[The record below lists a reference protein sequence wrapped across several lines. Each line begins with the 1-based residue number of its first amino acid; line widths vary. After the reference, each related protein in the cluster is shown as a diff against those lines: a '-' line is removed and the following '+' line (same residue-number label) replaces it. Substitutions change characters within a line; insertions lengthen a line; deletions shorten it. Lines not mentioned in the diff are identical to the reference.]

1 MGKEELKRDYLNQA
15 ASLRTKVEKEKKVL
29 FIIAAL
35 RLIVFIGGIILIYMS
50 FDLSKY
56 LGFSVLVF
64 FVSLFLFLLRCDAL
78 HSSHKVY
85 LENLELINLNEAK
98 ALDGDFSMFNDGSTF
113 IRNDH
118 DFTYDAD
125 IFGPSSLFQYLCRT
139 CTGYGSQ
146 VLAGWLSDPYTVSI
160 SLAKRQETIKEMS
173 GKDQWRK
180 SFLATG
186 MNRTLDES
194 QISGLTAWLSKEDLI
209 NTSAYR
215 KVIMWLLPVF
225 NLLSL
230 GIVIAG
236 VISYSVFI
244 GFFLLSL
251 FTVII
256 NLKKTS
262 AIHTE
267 LTGRFR
273 FIDSL
278 GKLLGLIDSESF
290 DSSLINIMK
299 TGIIGRERT
308 AVKAAGE
315 LGRIINSFDSRLNV
329 IVGFVLNGLLLWDLH
344 CVRRLEKWKMIYR
357 EQFPLWLKMIG
368 QTDAFIS
375 LGNYTFNNREFA
387 FPDISTDGTAVFN
400 AVQLGH
406 PLIHV
411 KGRVCNDFILDEK
424 GKICVITGANMAGK
438 STFLR
443 SVAVN
448 YVLAMTGAPVCAE
461 KLVFTPLKLFTSM
474 RTTDSLSSN
483 ESYFY
488 AELKRLRILKQKLQ
502 EGENL
507 FFLLD
512 EILKGTNSED
522 KSQGS
527 KIFIDKLINLGGTG
541 MIATHDLS
549 LGELEEIYPGIIMNK
564 CIEVD
569 IDGEKINFDY
579 ILRDGIAKNRNAV
592 LLMRQMGILD

>member
-1 MGKEELKRDYLNQA
+1 MKEELKRDYLNQA

-29 FIIAAL
+29 FIIGVL
-35 RLIVFIGGIILIYMS
+35 RLIVFIGGMILIYLS
-50 FDLSKY
+50 FVLSKY
-56 LGFSVLVF
+56 TGIAALVF
-64 FVSLFLFLLRCDAL
+64 FVSLFLFLLRYDAL
-78 HSSHKVY
+78 HTSLKVY
-85 LENLELINLNEAK
+85 LENLEIINLNEAK
-98 ALDGDFSMFNDGSTF
+98 ALDGDFSMFNEGNTF
-113 IRNDH
+113 IRSDH

-146 VLAGWLSDPYTVSI
+146 VLAGWLSDPYTVSL
-160 SLAKRQETIKEMS
+160 SLEERQEAIKELA

-180 SFLATG
+180 SYLATG
-186 MNRTLDES
+186 MNRSLDES
-194 QISGLTAWLSKEDLI
+194 QISGFTAWLSKENII

-215 KVIMWLLPVF
+215 KVIMWLFPVL

-230 GIVIAG
+230 GLVITG
-236 VISYSVFI
+236 FVSYIVFI
-244 GFFLLSL
+244 VLFLVSL
-251 FTVII
+251 FFVFLD
-256 NLKKTS
+256 LKTTS
-262 AIHTE
+262 AIHEE

-290 DSSLINIMK
+290 DSSLINNMK
-299 TGIIGRERT
+299 TGMSGTDRS

-329 IVGFVLNGLLLWDLH
+329 IVGLVLNGLLLWDLH
-344 CVRRLEKWKMIYR
+344 CVRRLEKWKMTYR

-368 QTDAFIS
+368 QTDALIS

-387 FPDISTDGTAVFN
+387 FPDISADGITVFKAVN
-400 AVQLGH
+400 LGH
-406 PLIHV
+406 PLIHEET
-411 KGRVCNDFILDEK
+411 RVCNDFILEEK
-424 GKICVITGANMAGK
+424 GKICIITGANMAGK

-448 YVLAMTGAPVCAE
+448 YILAMTGAPVCAG
-461 KLVFTPLKLFTSM
+461 KLLFSPVKLFTSM

-502 EGENL
+502 EGENI

-527 KIFIDKLINLGGTG
+527 KIFIDKLISLGGTG
-541 MIATHDLS
+541 LIATHDLS
-549 LGELEEIYPGIIMNK
+549 LGELEERYPGKIINK
-564 CIEVD
+564 CIEVE

-579 ILRDGIAKNRNAV
+579 ILREGIARNRNAV

>member
-1 MGKEELKRDYLNQA
+1 MQYL
-15 ASLRTKVEKEKKVL
+15 
-29 FIIAAL
+29 
-35 RLIVFIGGIILIYMS
+35 
-50 FDLSKY
+50 
-56 LGFSVLVF
+56 FS

-194 QISGLTAWLSKEDLI
+194 QISGLTAWLSKEDPI

-215 KVIMWLLPVF
+215 KVIMWLLPVL

-236 VISYSVFI
+236 LVSYTVFI
-244 GFFLLSL
+244 VFFLLSL

-262 AIHTE
+262 AIHAE

-299 TGIIGRERT
+299 TGIIGRDRS

-387 FPDISTDGTAVFN
+387 FPDISTDGNAVFK

-406 PLIHV
+406 PLIHGE
-411 KGRVCNDFILDEK
+411 GRVCNDFILDEK
-424 GKICVITGANMAGK
+424 GKICIITGANMAGK

-549 LGELEEIYPGIIMNK
+549 LGELEEIYPGRIMNK

>member
-78 HSSHKVY
+78 HSSHKAY

-244 GFFLLSL
+244 VFFLLSL

-262 AIHTE
+262 AIHAE

-299 TGIIGRERT
+299 TGIIGRDRS

-406 PLIHV
+406 PLIHG

-549 LGELEEIYPGIIMNK
+549 LGELEEIYPGRIMNK

>member
-15 ASLRTKVEKEKKVL
+15 ASLRTEVEKEKKVL

-35 RLIVFIGGIILIYMS
+35 RLIVFIGGIIFIYMS

-56 LGFSVLVF
+56 LGFAVLVF
-64 FVSLFLFLLRCDAL
+64 FVAIFLFLLRCDAL

-125 IFGPSSLFQYLCRT
+125 IFGTSSLFQYLCRT

-194 QISGLTAWLSKEDLI
+194 QISGLTSWLSKEDLI

-215 KVIMWLLPVF
+215 KVIMWLLPVL

-236 VISYSVFI
+236 LVSYTVFI
-244 GFFLLSL
+244 VFFLLSL

-262 AIHTE
+262 AMHAE

-290 DSSLINIMK
+290 DSSLINNMK
-299 TGIIGRERT
+299 TGIIGRDRS
-308 AVKAAGE
+308 AVNAAGE

-368 QTDAFIS
+368 QTDALIS

-387 FPDISTDGTAVFN
+387 FPDISQDGTTVFK
-400 AVQLGH
+400 AGQLGH
-406 PLIHV
+406 PLIHME
-411 KGRVCNDFILDEK
+411 GRVCNDFFLDEK
-424 GKICVITGANMAGK
+424 GKIYIITGANMAGK

-502 EGENL
+502 EGESL

-527 KIFIDKLINLGGTG
+527 KIFIDKLISLGGTG
-541 MIATHDLS
+541 LIATHDLS
-549 LGELEEIYPGIIMNK
+549 LGELEERYPGRIMNK
-564 CIEVD
+564 CIEVE